1 MPCLFQY
8 VQPHVINKSMFS
20 MLRIRKNT
28 HQLFDNHK
36 SSQPTQY
43 AKLVYCLEGLKTL
56 TFYTNKTQ
64 VGWRSPCTEPEKDP
78 KRRWKYG
85 NKSLDII

>member
-1 MPCLFQY
+1 MYIIHLYKYMPCLFQY

-28 HQLFDNHK
+28 HQLFDNHR

-43 AKLVYCLEGLKTL
+43 AKPVYCLEGLK
-56 TFYTNKTQ
+56 
-64 VGWRSPCTEPEKDP
+64 RSPFIQIKLRLEEE
-78 KRRWKYG
+78 
-85 NKSLDII
+85 SLYRT